1 MQHFYEPKTA
11 LKNKGFLFCF
21 VLKKRGERK
30 NEEGTF
36 DAQMN
41 LEDIRLNEESQS
53 QKDKY
58 CVSPLT

>member
-30 NEEGTF
+30 NEEGSF
-36 DAQMN
+36 DA
-41 LEDIRLNEESQS
+41 
-53 QKDKY
+53 
-58 CVSPLT
+58 